1 MMRARL
7 VTGWSHLRSSYWF
20 LPSLMAVVAVVM
32 SFVTTACDLA
42 LGSQWMEDIS
52 WLYANKPDGARAVL
66 STVAGSMITVAGV
79 TFSMT
84 ILSISHTTSQ
94 IGPRLLNNFMRD
106 TKNQFT
112 LGIFVSTFLYCL
124 LVLRTVRNADS
135 LDIDAGG
142 QLQQAA
148 AFVPHISILVAL
160 LLAITSVGVLIF
172 FVHHIPES
180 IHISNIVANVGR
192 ELNTKIEDQFPSHL
206 GLPHEDES
214 ERDPEATLAET
225 FYADARKLKGLKAG
239 YVEYVDTEGLLG
251 IATEHDLVIRLRC
264 RAGDFVTPQTDL
276 LLVAPASRVDDRIAA
291 QMLATFA
298 TGSQRTSTQNLRF
311 LVNQLVEVAMRAL
324 SPGVNDPFT
333 AMNCM
338 DWLQAGLENLANRK
352 LPDAHR
358 HDDEHNLRIV
368 TEPETFA
375 SFVSLTCDQ
384 LRPYVAADRNAA
396 IHMIEMLAKIAAVT
410 EHASRRRAL
419 TKSGGRLRKE
429 CLKALEDKNALR
441 VLTDRYRSLIR
452 LGRDETY
459 REQLMESG
467 HWIGGRA

>member
-1 MMRARL
+1 MRARL

-20 LPSLMAVVAVVM
+20 LPSLMAVLAVVM

-106 TKNQFT
+106 TRNQFT

-124 LVLRTVRNADS
+124 LVLRTVRNGGS
-135 LDIDAGG
+135 IDINAGG
-142 QLQQAA
+142 HMQEAA
-148 AFVPHISILVAL
+148 AFVPHIAVLVAL

-214 ERDPEATLAET
+214 ERDPQAALPET
-225 FYADARKLKGLKAG
+225 FYTNACKLTGVKAG
-239 YVEYVDTEGLLG
+239 YVEYVDTEGLIA

-264 RAGDFVTPQTDL
+264 RAGDFVTPQTEL
-276 LLVAPASRVDDRIAA
+276 LLVAPASRIDEQITT
-291 QMLATFA
+291 QLLATFA
-298 TGSQRTSTQNLRF
+298 TGSQRTSNQNLRF

-338 DWLQAGLENLANRK
+338 DWLQSGLESLANRK

-358 HDDEHNLRIV
+358 HDDNHNLRIV
-368 TEPETFA
+368 TEPDTFA
-375 SFVSLTCDQ
+375 TFVSLISDQ
-384 LRPYVAADRNAA
+384 LRPYAAADRNAA
-396 IHMIEMLAKIAAVT
+396 IHMMEMLAKVAAVT
-410 EHASRRRAL
+410 EHAERRRVL
-419 TKSGGRLRKE
+419 IISGSRLRKE
-429 CLKALEDKNALR
+429 CLKALSDKSALR
-441 VLTDRYRSLIR
+441 MLTDRYRSLIR
-452 LGRDETY
+452 LGRDAAY